1 MIDTQ
6 TNFPWQFF
14 FPVLCAFSMH
24 IFLFKYRSY
33 RSRFNRKSSRDSCLS
48 SFWQVFSLTHHPPPH
63 DLSSGF
69 LPKKSLPK
77 CFHFKCKLF
86 STRVAIYNNSVTSVV
101 MKYTN
106 KLLFPQSNPSGF
118 DLTFFFFILH
128 NKTVRLSS
136 SRHSS
141 PDFGGIGIFFFMQC
155 YCQLLAGTHNPG
167 NQRT

>member
-24 IFLFKYRSY
+24 IFQFKYRSY
-33 RSRFNRKSSRDSCLS
+33 RSRFNKKSSRDSCLS
-48 SFWQVFSLTHHPPPH
+48 SFWQVFSLSHHPPPPH

-69 LPKKSLPK
+69 LPKKSLLK

-86 STRVAIYNNSVTSVV
+86 STREAIYNNSVASVV
-101 MKYTN
+101 TQYTK
-106 KLLFPQSNPSGF
+106 KLFFPQSNPSGF
-118 DLTFFFFILH
+118 DLTFLFSILRS
-128 NKTVRLSS
+128 KTVRLSS

-141 PDFGGIGIFFFMQC
+141 LDFGGIAFFMQC